1 MNKAW
6 IFGQLPFDVTL
17 SMQVCSVSMLA
28 VDASLVPELTPT
40 NCFELFNK
48 NAVRRKNAQIKRYH
62 NSLKITEKKSIKL
75 QRKVAGACFEGLG
88 DA

>member
-1 MNKAW
+1 
-6 IFGQLPFDVTL
+6 
-17 SMQVCSVSMLA
+17 MLA

-48 NAVRRKNAQIKRYH
+48 NAVRRKNAQIKRKRYH
-62 NSLKITEKKSIKL
+62 NSVKITEKKNL
-75 QRKVAGACFEGLG
+75 LNQRKVAGASFEGLG